1 MAISKQRAHR
11 DADKHVTSWTS
22 VTTLSA
28 FLALPEEKPAL
39 EFFGGRVHQKV
50 SPKSYHGGVQFEL
63 GRLLY
68 ESAGSRRLV
77 RIFTET
83 RATFGGESPVPDL
96 VLYLTERIPRGANGL
111 IVDDFEIP
119 PDLAVEIIS
128 SGQTLGSL
136 RERCRWYVDNG
147 VTNSVL
153 IIPRTETV
161 EVFRPAQAAV
171 VLRGDARVDLSDIVD
186 GLGFIV
192 ADLFAAL
199 RVD

>member
-1 MAISKQRAHR
+1 MAISKQRARR
-11 DADKHVTSWTS
+11 DADERAASWAG
-22 VTTLSA
+22 VTTLAA

-39 EFFGGRVHQKV
+39 EFFHGSVSQKV

-68 ESAGSRRLV
+68 ESAGPGRLV

-96 VLYLTERIPRGANGL
+96 VLYLTERIPRNADGSM
-111 IVDDFEIP
+111 VDDFEIP

-128 SGQTLGSL
+128 PGQTLTAQ

-147 VTNSVL
+147 VSVAL
-153 IIPRTETV
+153 FVIPRTAAV
-161 EVFRPAQAAV
+161 EIFRPGQPTV

-186 GLGFIV
+186 GLGFVV

-199 RVD
+199 RLT